1 MKGGAMNQQT
11 KMISLSAIGL
21 YTPGLVAKITTRIF
35 ELGGNILDVEENC
48 RRGLFS
54 IFLIVDFSAAE
65 WPVDEI
71 IGRLMMVERETGLK
85 VILDSL
91 DRYESEDM
99 AIPAKRENHQVTI
112 IGVDQPGIIAKIS
125 SLFHRYN
132 VTIENCRMIARG
144 KLFSMEMIINTGE
157 MKEVEGTAHS
167 ESIDHMKRDLKTLCA
182 SIDQSVV
189 IQSGDIFKKQ
199 QKLVV
204 FDVESSLIQQV
215 SLKNFIAG
223 IKGAGAFED
232 NQLSAVDEPGDQLQT
247 IIENARY
254 LKGIPIADLQRISD
268 ILELNPGTIELI
280 KILKSMGFKIALLST
295 GFSFFI
301 KKIFET
307 AGIDYAFANT
317 LDVDDKGIT
326 TGELQEPVITS
337 DTKENLMEFI
347 LESEKIDR
355 DQVIAVGNGSRTS
368 HFIEN
373 VGLSIAFKPDKWN
386 MNTDGVLSQ
395 DQILN
400 ILYCLGIPNP
410 DNE

>member
-1 MKGGAMNQQT
+1 
-11 KMISLSAIGL
+11 MISLSAIGL
-21 YTPGLVAKITTRIF
+21 YTPGLVARITTKIF
-35 ELGGNILDVEENC
+35 ELGGNIVDVEENC

-54 IFLIVDFSAAE
+54 IFLIVDFSASKWSAE
-65 WPVDEI
+65 EI
-71 IGRLMMVERETGLK
+71 ISKLLKIEKETGLK

-99 AIPAKRENHQVTI
+99 AILTTQENHQVTI

-125 SLFHRYN
+125 SLFHQYN

-144 KLFSMEMIINTGE
+144 KLFSMEMIINTSGV
-157 MKEVEGTAHS
+157 KKAAGADHA
-167 ESIDHMKRDLKTLCA
+167 ESIEHMKRELKTLCA

-189 IQSGDIFKKQ
+189 IQSGDIFKKR
-199 QKLVV
+199 QKMVV
-204 FDVESSLIQQV
+204 FDVESSLVQQA

-223 IKGAGAFED
+223 IKGAAAFGE
-232 NQLSAVDEPGDQLQT
+232 NQLSTVDEPGDQMQT
-247 IIENARY
+247 IIENAKY

-268 ILELNPGTIELI
+268 ILELNPGTVELI
-280 KILKSMGFKIALLST
+280 KILKFMGFKIALLST

-317 LDVDDKGIT
+317 LEVDDKGIT
-326 TGELQEPVITS
+326 TGKLQEPIITS
-337 DTKENLMEFI
+337 DTKDDLLEFI
-347 LESEKIDR
+347 LGNEKIDR

-373 VGLSIAFKPDKWN
+373 VGLSIAFKPGKWN
-386 MNTDGVLSQ
+386 MKTDGVLSQ

>member
-1 MKGGAMNQQT
+1 MNQQT

-21 YTPGLVAKITTRIF
+21 YTPGLVAKITTKIF
-35 ELGGNILDVEENC
+35 ELGGNIVDVEENC

-54 IFLIVDFSAAE
+54 IFLIVDFSASERSAE
-65 WPVDEI
+65 DI
-71 IGRLMMVERETGLK
+71 SLRLMNVERETGLK
-85 VILDSL
+85 VILDRL
-91 DRYESEDM
+91 DRYDSEDM
-99 AIPAKRENHQVTI
+99 AIPATQENHQVTI

-125 SLFHRYN
+125 SLFHQYH

-144 KLFSMEMIINTGE
+144 KLFSMEMIINTSG
-157 MKEVEGTAHS
+157 MRQAKGVSHAEGLET
-167 ESIDHMKRDLKTLCA
+167 MKRELKTLCA
-182 SIDQSVV
+182 SINQSVV

-199 QKLVV
+199 RKLVV
-204 FDVESSLIQQV
+204 FDVESSLIQQA
-215 SLKNFIAG
+215 SLKNYIAG
-223 IKGAGAFED
+223 IKGAAAFED
-232 NQLSAVDEPGDQLQT
+232 NQLSAVEEPGDQMQA
-247 IIENARY
+247 IIENAKY
-254 LKGIPIADLQRISD
+254 LKGVPIDDLQRISD
-268 ILELNPGTIELI
+268 ILELNPGTVELI

-317 LDVDDKGIT
+317 LEVDDQGIT
-326 TGELQEPVITS
+326 TGRLQEPIITS
-337 DTKENLMEFI
+337 DTKDDLLEFI
-347 LESEKIDR
+347 LDTEKIDR

-373 VGLSIAFKPDKWN
+373 VGLSIAFKPNHWDMK
-386 MNTDGVLSQ
+386 TDGVLSQ

-400 ILYCLGIPNP
+400 ILYCLGVPNP